1 MPYTLDENV
10 TGEARIKIIG
20 VGGGGGNAI
29 NNMLANNLD
38 SVQFYT
44 ANTDRQAL
52 EKSMAGTKIQLGDKI
67 TSGLGAGA
75 NPEVGRKAAE
85 ESAELIRNAVS
96 GADMIFIAAGMGGGT
111 GTGAAPVIARIAKET
126 GALIVG
132 VVTKP
137 FRFEGKRRMRQAEEG
152 IAALQDE
159 VDALIVIPNDRLLSL
174 SANISMME
182 AFSRANEV
190 LLNAARGITDLILE
204 SGYINVDFMD
214 VRSVMSNKGRALM
227 GIGVHKGDHA
237 AVEAVRNAISSPLLE
252 DVSIEGATG
261 VLVNITSSPNL
272 SLQEIS
278 EAAMLIEEVA
288 NEDANVIW
296 GSVVDPNLQNEVRVT
311 IIATGFDQNVSPA
324 KTTPK
329 LELVNNG
336 TSIRQQQMSLPY
348 TATAPYGH
356 RDAESGPRK
365 SESGARNAYS
375 TSEMP
380 RVSPTQEMQMD
391 QQRAAQLPYSKP
403 DYLKKLEMAQSLP
416 PMPPSP

>member
-20 VGGGGGNAI
+20 VGGAGGNAV
-29 NNMLANNLD
+29 NNMLSNHLD
-38 SVQFYT
+38 SVQFYA

-52 EKSMAGTKIQLGDKI
+52 EKSLAGTKLQLGDKI

-85 ESAELIRNAVS
+85 ESAELIRNAVA

-126 GALIVG
+126 GALTVG

-152 IAALQDE
+152 ISALQDE
-159 VDALIVIPNDRLLSL
+159 VDALIVIPNDKLLSL
-174 SANISMME
+174 SANISILD
-182 AFSRANEV
+182 AFCRADEV

-261 VLVNITSSPNL
+261 VLVNITCSPNL

-278 EAAMLIEEVA
+278 EAAMLIEDVA
-288 NEDANVIW
+288 NDDANVIW

-311 IIATGFDQNVSPA
+311 IIATGFDQTVAPA
-324 KTTPK
+324 KTAPAR
-329 LELVNNG
+329 ELVTTN
-336 TSIRQQQMSLPY
+336 TSIKQQQMSLPY

-356 RDAESGPRK
+356 RESDSGP
-365 SESGARNAYS
+365 RNAYS
-375 TSEMP
+375 TSEVP
-380 RVSPTQEMQMD
+380 RVSPSQEMQH
-391 QQRAAQLPYSKP
+391 QEHPRVAQVPYSKP

>member
-1 MPYTLDENV
+1 MPYSLDDNMS
-10 TGEARIKIIG
+10 GEARIKIIG
-20 VGGGGGNAI
+20 VGGAGGNAV
-29 NNMLANNLD
+29 NNMLNNHLD
-38 SVQFYT
+38 SVQFYA

-52 EKSMAGTKIQLGDKI
+52 DKSLAQVKIQLGEKI

-85 ESAELIRNAVS
+85 ESADAIRSAVQ

-126 GALIVG
+126 GALTVG

-152 IAALQDE
+152 IAALQEE
-159 VDALIVIPNDRLLSL
+159 VDALIVIPNDKLLSL
-174 SANISMME
+174 SSNISMMD
-182 AFSRANEV
+182 AFSRADEV

-237 AVEAVRNAISSPLLE
+237 AIEAVRNAISSPLLE
-252 DVSIEGATG
+252 DVSIDGATG
-261 VLVNITSSPNL
+261 VLVNITCSPNL

-296 GSVVDPNLQNEVRVT
+296 GSVVDNNLQNEVRVT
-311 IIATGFDQNVSPA
+311 IIATGFDQRPALAAPAPA
-324 KTTPK
+324 KTVPHHEIITT
-329 LELVNNG
+329 NH
-336 TSIRQQQMSLPY
+336 SIRQQQMSLPY
-348 TATAPYGH
+348 TSTAPY
-356 RDAESGPRK
+356 DAQREDSGPR
-365 SESGARNAYS
+365 SIYS
-375 TSEMP
+375 TAEIP
-380 RVSPTQEMQMD
+380 RVSSSKEMPVEAP
-391 QQRAAQLPYSKP
+391 RSGTNPYSKP
-403 DYLKKLEMAQSLP
+403 DYLRKLEMAQQNVST
-416 PMPPSP
+416 MPQNP

>member
-1 MPYTLDENV
+1 MPYTLDENM

-20 VGGGGGNAI
+20 VGGAGGNAV
-29 NNMLANNLD
+29 NNMLNNHLD
-38 SVQFYT
+38 SVLFYA

-52 EKSMAGTKIQLGDKI
+52 DKSLAQVKIQLGEKI

-85 ESAELIRNAVS
+85 ESAEAIRSAVQ

-126 GALIVG
+126 GALTVG

-152 IAALQDE
+152 IAALQEE
-159 VDALIVIPNDRLLSL
+159 VDALIVIPNDKLLTL
-174 SANISMME
+174 SSNISMMD
-182 AFSRANEV
+182 AFARADEV

-252 DVSIEGATG
+252 DVSIDGATG
-261 VLVNITSSPNL
+261 VLVNITCSPNL

-296 GSVVDPNLQNEVRVT
+296 GSVVDNNLQNEVRVT
-311 IIATGFDQNVSPA
+311 IIATGFDQRPAMAAPPPA
-324 KTTPK
+324 KAAGPRH
-329 LELVNNG
+329 EIVNTG

-348 TATAPYGH
+348 TATAPYSQ
-356 RDAESGPRK
+356 REDSAP
-365 SESGARNAYS
+365 RNAYS
-375 TSEMP
+375 TSEIP
-380 RVSPTQEMQMD
+380 RVSPSQEMPVEAP
-391 QQRAAQLPYSKP
+391 RSSTNPYSKP
-403 DYLKKLEMAQSLP
+403 DYLRKLEMAQNMSSLP
-416 PMPPSP
+416 PTP

>member
-1 MPYTLDENV
+1 MPYTLDDNV

-20 VGGGGGNAI
+20 VGGAGGNAV
-29 NNMLANNLD
+29 NNMLSNHLD
-38 SVQFYT
+38 SVQFYA

-52 EKSMAGTKIQLGDKI
+52 EKSLAGTKIQLGDKI

-85 ESAELIRNAVS
+85 ESAELIRGSVS
-96 GADMIFIAAGMGGGT
+96 GADMIVIAAGMGGGT

-126 GALIVG
+126 GALTVG

-159 VDALIVIPNDRLLSL
+159 VDALIVIPNDKLLSL
-174 SANISMME
+174 SANISMMD
-182 AFSRANEV
+182 AFSRADEV

-214 VRSVMSNKGRALM
+214 VRSVMANKGRALM
-227 GIGVHKGDHA
+227 GIGVSKGDHA

-252 DVSIEGATG
+252 DVSIDGATG
-261 VLVNITSSPNL
+261 VLVNITCSPNL

-278 EAAMLIEEVA
+278 EAAMLIEDVA

-311 IIATGFDQNVSPA
+311 IIATGFDQNVAPA

-329 LELVNNG
+329 HELVNNG
-336 TSIRQQQMSLPY
+336 SSIRQQQTQMSLPY
-348 TATAPYGH
+348 TATAPYGQ
-356 RDAESGPRK
+356 READSGP
-365 SESGARNAYS
+365 RNAYS
-375 TSEMP
+375 TSELP
-380 RVSPTQEMQMD
+380 RVSPSQELPHQD
-391 QQRAAQLPYSKP
+391 HARHAQVPYSKP
-403 DYLKKLEMAQSLP
+403 DYLKKLEMAQALP
-416 PMPPSP
+416 PMPPSS

>member
-20 VGGGGGNAI
+20 VGGAGGNAI
-29 NNMLANNLD
+29 NNMLANHLD
-38 SVQFYT
+38 SVMFYA

-52 EKSMAGTKIQLGDKI
+52 EKSLAGTKIQLGDKI

-85 ESAELIRNAVS
+85 ESAELIRTSVS

-111 GTGAAPVIARIAKET
+111 GTGAAPVIARIAKES
-126 GALIVG
+126 GALTVG

-152 IAALQDE
+152 IASLQDE
-159 VDALIVIPNDRLLSL
+159 VDALIVIPNDKLLSL
-174 SANISMME
+174 SANISMMD
-182 AFSRANEV
+182 AFSRADEV

-261 VLVNITSSPNL
+261 VLVNITCSPNL

-278 EAAMLIEEVA
+278 EAAMLIEDVA

-296 GSVVDPNLQNEVRVT
+296 GSVVDPSLQNEVRVT
-311 IIATGFDQNVSPA
+311 IIATGFDQNVTPV

-329 LELVNNG
+329 HELVNNG
-336 TSIRQQQMSLPY
+336 SSIRQQQTQMSLPY
-348 TATAPYGH
+348 TTTAPYAH
-356 RDAESGPRK
+356 RDSDSGPR
-365 SESGARNAYS
+365 AAYS

-380 RVSPTQEMQMD
+380 RVSPSQELPHPD
-391 QQRAAQLPYSKP
+391 PSRHAQVPYSKP
-403 DYLKKLEMAQSLP
+403 DYLKKLEAAQSLP